1 MSYRRFFLT
10 GTGAI
15 FITRLIPLLTIDE
28 LQVTSGLT
36 QEVVVGA
43 RSTKT

>member
-1 MSYRRFFLT
+1 MGYRRFFLT
-10 GTGAI
+10 GAGAI
-15 FITRLIPLLTIDE
+15 FITRLIALLTIDE